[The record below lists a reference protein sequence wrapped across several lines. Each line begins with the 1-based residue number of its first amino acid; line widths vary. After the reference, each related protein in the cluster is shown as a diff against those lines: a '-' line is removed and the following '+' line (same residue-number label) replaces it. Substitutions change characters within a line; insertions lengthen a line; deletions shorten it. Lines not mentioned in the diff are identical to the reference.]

1 LGRVS
6 GVRGGMRTSR
16 CLSEIKIQ
24 QHFVLTVFKGGSFVS
39 LESRSI
45 LLSEDRK
52 VVMKPF
58 FSSDCGPCLSVASLC
73 KNKYMDRNFRA
84 AASFMRY

>member
-1 LGRVS
+1 MRPS
-6 GVRGGMRTSR
+6 GAAAAPLQPRFSV
-16 CLSEIKIQ
+16 
-24 QHFVLTVFKGGSFVS
+24 QHIVLTVFKGGSFVS

-52 VVMKPF
+52 VVMNPF